1 MLKSLGILLIFI
13 AIAIFQIPQLA
24 KGKMNKEIIIFSI
37 FMVFTA
43 VIAILKVNDVPI
55 PNPLELIAYTLDPIL
70 NLFS

>member
-24 KGKMNKEIIIFSI
+24 KEKMNKEIVIFSI

>member
-24 KGKMNKEIIIFSI
+24 KEKMNKEIIIFSM